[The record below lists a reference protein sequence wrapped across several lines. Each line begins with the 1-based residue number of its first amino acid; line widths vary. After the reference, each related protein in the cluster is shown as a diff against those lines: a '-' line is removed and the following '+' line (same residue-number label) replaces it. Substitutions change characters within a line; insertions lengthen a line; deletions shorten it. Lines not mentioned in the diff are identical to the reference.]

1 MKETLKEKRK
11 IQIINSSLIIALEK
25 GYENSRMDD
34 IVAHSKLSKG
44 TIYYYYKSKKD
55 LYLSLVDF
63 WFIEYSTGI
72 LDTINTKESASDQL
86 IALFSYFVNQ
96 YEKSPS
102 TFKLMI
108 EFWRMSRLDKDF
120 NCKLQKIYTQFLDY
134 IAEIILTGIDNE
146 EFKDVNPR
154 ITALSILINIEG
166 IKWFTVFENSDVEA
180 HEYMETITKF
190 ILKGLRK
197 KDPK

>member
-1 MKETLKEKRK
+1 MKEKLKEKRQA
-11 IQIINSSLIIALEK
+11 QIINSALAIALEK
-25 GYENSRMDD
+25 GFENSRMDD
-34 IVAHSKLSKG
+34 IVDHSKLSKG

-72 LDTINTKESASDQL
+72 LSTLDKKESASDQL
-86 IALFSYFVNQ
+86 IALFAYFIYQ
-96 YEKSPS
+96 YKKSPS
-102 TFKLMI
+102 TFELMI
-108 EFWRMSRLDKDF
+108 EFWRMSRLDHDF
-120 NCKLQKIYTQFLDY
+120 NYKLQKIYTQFLDY

-146 EFKDVNPR
+146 EFKDVDPK

-166 IKWFTVFENSDVEA
+166 IKWFSIFENSNVEA

-190 ILKGLRK
+190 ILKGLK
-197 KDPK
+197 KNST

>member
-1 MKETLKEKRK
+1 MKEKLKEKRQS
-11 IQIINSSLIIALEK
+11 QIINSAIAIVLEK
-25 GYENSRMDD
+25 GFENSRMDD
-34 IVAHSKLSKG
+34 IVDHSKLSKG

-72 LDTINTKESASDQL
+72 LSTLDKKESASDQL
-86 IALFSYFVNQ
+86 IALFTYFIYQ
-96 YEKSPS
+96 YKKSPS
-102 TFKLMI
+102 TFELMI
-108 EFWRMSRLDKDF
+108 EFWRMSRLDHDF
-120 NCKLQKIYTQFLDY
+120 NYKLQKIYTQFLDY

-146 EFKDVNPR
+146 EFKDVDPK

-166 IKWFTVFENSDVEA
+166 IKWFSIFENSNVEA

-190 ILKGLRK
+190 ILKGLK
-197 KDPK
+197 KNST

>member
-1 MKETLKEKRK
+1 MKEKLKEKRQA
-11 IQIINSSLIIALEK
+11 QIINSALAIALEK
-25 GYENSRMDD
+25 GFENSRMDD
-34 IVAHSKLSKG
+34 IVNHSKLSKG

-72 LDTINTKESASDQL
+72 LSTLDKKESASDQL
-86 IALFSYFVNQ
+86 IALFSYFIYQ
-96 YEKSPS
+96 YKKSPS
-102 TFKLMI
+102 TFELMI

-120 NCKLQKIYTQFLDY
+120 NYKLQKIYTQFLDY

-146 EFKDVNPR
+146 EFKDVDPK

-166 IKWFTVFENSDVEA
+166 IKWFSIFENSNVEA

-190 ILKGLRK
+190 ILKGLK
-197 KDPK
+197 KNSA

>member
-1 MKETLKEKRK
+1 MKEKLKEKRQA
-11 IQIINSSLIIALEK
+11 QIINSALAIALEK
-25 GYENSRMDD
+25 GFENSRMDD
-34 IVAHSKLSKG
+34 IVNHSRLSKG

-72 LDTINTKESASDQL
+72 LSTLDKKESASDQL
-86 IALFSYFVNQ
+86 IALFSYFIYQ
-96 YEKSPS
+96 YQKSPS
-102 TFKLMI
+102 TFELMI

-120 NCKLQKIYTQFLDY
+120 NHKLQKIYTQFLDY

-146 EFKDVNPR
+146 EFKEVDPK

-166 IKWFTVFENSDVEA
+166 IKWFSIFENSNVEA

-190 ILKGLRK
+190 ILKGLK
-197 KDPK
+197 KNSA

>member
-1 MKETLKEKRK
+1 MKEKLKEKRQA
-11 IQIINSSLIIALEK
+11 QIINSALAIALEK
-25 GYENSRMDD
+25 GFENSRMDD
-34 IVAHSKLSKG
+34 IVDHSKLSKG

-72 LDTINTKESASDQL
+72 LSTLDKKESASDQL
-86 IALFSYFVNQ
+86 IALFTYFIYQ
-96 YEKSPS
+96 YKKSPS
-102 TFKLMI
+102 TFELMI
-108 EFWRMSRLDKDF
+108 EFWRMSRLDNDF
-120 NCKLQKIYTQFLDY
+120 NYKLQKIYTQFLDY

-146 EFKDVNPR
+146 ESKDVDPE

-166 IKWFTVFENSDVEA
+166 IKWFSIFENSNVEA

-190 ILKGLRK
+190 ILKGLK
-197 KDPK
+197 KNST

>member
-1 MKETLKEKRK
+1 MKEKLKEKRQA
-11 IQIINSSLIIALEK
+11 QIINSALAIALEK
-25 GYENSRMDD
+25 GFENSRMDD
-34 IVAHSKLSKG
+34 IVNHSRLSKG

-72 LDTINTKESASDQL
+72 LSTLDKKESASDQL
-86 IALFSYFVNQ
+86 IALFSYFIYQ
-96 YEKSPS
+96 YQKSPS
-102 TFKLMI
+102 TFELMI

-120 NCKLQKIYTQFLDY
+120 NHKLQKIYTQFLDY

-146 EFKDVNPR
+146 EFKEVDPK

-166 IKWFTVFENSDVEA
+166 IKWFSIFENSNVEA

-190 ILKGLRK
+190 ILKGLK
-197 KDPK
+197 KNSG

>member
-1 MKETLKEKRK
+1 MKEKLKEKRQA
-11 IQIINSSLIIALEK
+11 QIINSALAIALEK
-25 GYENSRMDD
+25 GFENSRMDD
-34 IVAHSKLSKG
+34 IVNHSKLSKG

-72 LDTINTKESASDQL
+72 LSTLDKKESASDQL
-86 IALFSYFVNQ
+86 IALFSYFIYQ
-96 YEKSPS
+96 YQKSPS
-102 TFKLMI
+102 TFELMI

-120 NCKLQKIYTQFLDY
+120 NHKLQKIYTQFLDY

-146 EFKDVNPR
+146 EFKEVDPK

-166 IKWFTVFENSDVEA
+166 IKWFSIFENSNVEA

-190 ILKGLRK
+190 ILKGLK
-197 KDPK
+197 KNSA

>member
-1 MKETLKEKRK
+1 MKEKLKEKRQA
-11 IQIINSSLIIALEK
+11 QIINSALAIALEK
-25 GYENSRMDD
+25 GFENSRMDD
-34 IVAHSKLSKG
+34 IVDHSKLSKG

-72 LDTINTKESASDQL
+72 LSTLDKKESASDQL
-86 IALFSYFVNQ
+86 IALFTYFIYQ
-96 YEKSPS
+96 YKKSPS
-102 TFKLMI
+102 TFELMI
-108 EFWRMSRLDKDF
+108 EFWRMSRLDNDF
-120 NCKLQKIYTQFLDY
+120 NYKLQKTYTQFLDY

-146 EFKDVNPR
+146 EFKDVDPK

-166 IKWFTVFENSDVEA
+166 IKWFSIFENSNVEA

-190 ILKGLRK
+190 ILKGLK
-197 KDPK
+197 KNST

>member
-1 MKETLKEKRK
+1 MKEKLKEKRQS
-11 IQIINSSLIIALEK
+11 QIINSAIAIVLEK
-25 GYENSRMDD
+25 GFENSRMDD
-34 IVAHSKLSKG
+34 IVDHSKLSKG

-72 LDTINTKESASDQL
+72 LSTLDKKESASDQL
-86 IALFSYFVNQ
+86 IALFTYFIYQ
-96 YEKSPS
+96 YKKSPS
-102 TFKLMI
+102 TFELMI
-108 EFWRMSRLDKDF
+108 EFWRMSRLDNDF
-120 NCKLQKIYTQFLDY
+120 NYKLQKIYTQFLDY

-146 EFKDVNPR
+146 EFKDVDPK

-166 IKWFTVFENSDVEA
+166 IKWFSIFENSNVEA

-190 ILKGLRK
+190 ILKGLK
-197 KDPK
+197 KNST

>member
-1 MKETLKEKRK
+1 MKEKLKEKRQA
-11 IQIINSSLIIALEK
+11 QIINSALAIALEK
-25 GYENSRMDD
+25 GFENSRMDD
-34 IVAHSKLSKG
+34 IVDHSKLSKG

-72 LDTINTKESASDQL
+72 LSTLDKKESASDQL
-86 IALFSYFVNQ
+86 IALFTYFIYQ
-96 YEKSPS
+96 YKKSPS
-102 TFKLMI
+102 TFELMI
-108 EFWRMSRLDKDF
+108 EFWRMSRLDNDF
-120 NCKLQKIYTQFLDY
+120 NYKLQKIYTQFLDY

-146 EFKDVNPR
+146 EFKDVDPK

-166 IKWFTVFENSDVEA
+166 IKWFSIFENSNVEA

-190 ILKGLRK
+190 ILKGLK
-197 KDPK
+197 KNST

>member
-1 MKETLKEKRK
+1 MKEKLKEKRQA
-11 IQIINSSLIIALEK
+11 QIINSALAIALEK
-25 GYENSRMDD
+25 GFENSRMDD
-34 IVAHSKLSKG
+34 IVDHSKLSKG

-72 LDTINTKESASDQL
+72 LSTLDKKESASDQL
-86 IALFSYFVNQ
+86 IALFSYFIYQ
-96 YEKSPS
+96 YKKSPS
-102 TFKLMI
+102 TFELMI
-108 EFWRMSRLDKDF
+108 EFWRMSRLDNDF
-120 NCKLQKIYTQFLDY
+120 NYKLQKIYTQFLDY

-146 EFKDVNPR
+146 EFKDVDPK

-166 IKWFTVFENSDVEA
+166 IKWFSIFENSNVEA

-190 ILKGLRK
+190 ILKGLK
-197 KDPK
+197 KNST

>member
-1 MKETLKEKRK
+1 MKEKLKEKRQA
-11 IQIINSSLIIALEK
+11 QIINSALAIALEK
-25 GYENSRMDD
+25 GFENSRMDD
-34 IVAHSKLSKG
+34 IVDHSKLSKG

-72 LDTINTKESASDQL
+72 LSTLDKKESASDQL
-86 IALFSYFVNQ
+86 IALFTYFIYQ
-96 YEKSPS
+96 YKKSPS
-102 TFKLMI
+102 TFELMI
-108 EFWRMSRLDKDF
+108 EFWRMSRLDHDF
-120 NCKLQKIYTQFLDY
+120 NYKLQKIYTQFLDY

-146 EFKDVNPR
+146 EFKDVDPK

-166 IKWFTVFENSDVEA
+166 IKWFSIFENSNVEA

-190 ILKGLRK
+190 ILKGLK
-197 KDPK
+197 KNST

>member
-1 MKETLKEKRK
+1 MKEKLKEKRQA
-11 IQIINSSLIIALEK
+11 QIINSALAIALEK
-25 GYENSRMDD
+25 GFENSRMDD
-34 IVAHSKLSKG
+34 IVDHSKLSKG

-72 LDTINTKESASDQL
+72 LSTLDKKESASDQL
-86 IALFSYFVNQ
+86 IALFSYFIYQ
-96 YEKSPS
+96 YKKSPS
-102 TFKLMI
+102 TFELMI
-108 EFWRMSRLDKDF
+108 EFWRMSRLDNDF
-120 NCKLQKIYTQFLDY
+120 NYKLQKIYTQFLDY

-146 EFKDVNPR
+146 EFKDVDPK

-166 IKWFTVFENSDVEA
+166 IKWFSVFENSNVEA

-190 ILKGLRK
+190 ILKGLK
-197 KDPK
+197 KNST

>member
-1 MKETLKEKRK
+1 MKEKLKEKRQA
-11 IQIINSSLIIALEK
+11 QIINSALAIALEK
-25 GYENSRMDD
+25 GFENSRMDD
-34 IVAHSKLSKG
+34 IVDHSKLSKG

-72 LDTINTKESASDQL
+72 LSTLDKKESASDQL
-86 IALFSYFVNQ
+86 IALFTYFIYQ
-96 YEKSPS
+96 YKKSPS
-102 TFKLMI
+102 TFELMI
-108 EFWRMSRLDKDF
+108 EFWRMSRLDNDF
-120 NCKLQKIYTQFLDY
+120 NYKLQKIHTQFLDY

-146 EFKDVNPR
+146 EFKDVDPK

-166 IKWFTVFENSDVEA
+166 IKWFSIFENSNVEA

-190 ILKGLRK
+190 ILKGLK
-197 KDPK
+197 KNST

>member
-1 MKETLKEKRK
+1 MKEKLKEKRQA
-11 IQIINSSLIIALEK
+11 QIINSALAIALEK
-25 GYENSRMDD
+25 GFENSRMDD
-34 IVAHSKLSKG
+34 IVDHSKLSKG

-72 LDTINTKESASDQL
+72 LSTLDKKESASDQL
-86 IALFSYFVNQ
+86 IALFSYFIYQ
-96 YEKSPS
+96 YKKSPS
-102 TFKLMI
+102 TFELMI
-108 EFWRMSRLDKDF
+108 EFWRMSRLDHDF
-120 NCKLQKIYTQFLDY
+120 NYKLQKIYTQFLDY

-146 EFKDVNPR
+146 EFKDVDPK

-166 IKWFTVFENSDVEA
+166 IKWFSIFENSNVEA

-190 ILKGLRK
+190 ILKGLK
-197 KDPK
+197 KNST